1 MNKIL
6 LRVLIIVAIV
16 VLVLIG
22 SLCALRIYREINVK
36 KSSKNVSAVPTIKVS
51 ETVDSISFKK
61 EHSNEDK
68 LDKSVVT
75 WKSTEFGFRCMAN
88 MIYKEIFEDNVPTTF
103 YVYVNA
109 VSELSYS
116 VMGAWAVMDFP
127 AVEQYIAPGTTI
139 ANITYKNVK
148 KHIYSGYASDG
159 RIFYLKTRVL
169 DGGEVDHLAVLCL
182 LYEKNA
188 ENDNMP
194 LIEEVRKC
202 GI

>member
-22 SLCALRIYREINVK
+22 SLCALQIYREINVK
-36 KSSKNVSAVPTIKVS
+36 KSSKNVFAVPTIKVS

-75 WKSTEFGFRCMAN
+75 WKRTEFGFRCMAN
-88 MIYKEIFEDNVPTTF
+88 MIKKEIFEENVPTIF
-103 YVYVNA
+103 YVYVNS

-116 VMGAWAVMDFP
+116 TMGAWAVMDFP

-169 DGGEVDHLAVLCL
+169 DGGEVNHLAVLCL

-194 LIEEVRKC
+194 LIEEVKNS

>member
-22 SLCALRIYREINVK
+22 SLCALRIYHEINVK
-36 KSSKNVSAVPTIKVS
+36 KIPKNVFAVPTTKVG
-51 ETVDSISFKK
+51 ETVDSVSFKK
-61 EHSNEDK
+61 EHRNEAE
-68 LDKSVVT
+68 LGKSVVT

-88 MIYKEIFEDNVPTTF
+88 MIQKEIFEENVPTIF

-116 VMGAWAVMDFP
+116 TMGAWAVMDFP

-169 DGGEVDHLAVLCL
+169 DGGDVNHLAVLCL

>member
-22 SLCALRIYREINVK
+22 SLCALQIYREINVK
-36 KSSKNVSAVPTIKVS
+36 KSSKNVFAVPTIKVS

-88 MIYKEIFEDNVPTTF
+88 MIKKEIFEENVPTIF
-103 YVYVNA
+103 YVYVNS

-116 VMGAWAVMDFP
+116 TMGAWAVMDFP

-139 ANITYKNVK
+139 ANITYNNVK

-169 DGGEVDHLAVLCL
+169 DGGEVNHLAVLCL

-194 LIEEVRKC
+194 LIEEVKKS

>member
-1 MNKIL
+1 MYL
-6 LRVLIIVAIV
+6 VFLIVDNIK

-36 KSSKNVSAVPTIKVS
+36 KSSKNVFAVPTIKVS

-169 DGGEVDHLAVLCL
+169 DGGEVVHLAVLCL

>member
-1 MNKIL
+1 M
-6 LRVLIIVAIV
+6 
-16 VLVLIG
+16 
-22 SLCALRIYREINVK
+22 
-36 KSSKNVSAVPTIKVS
+36 S
-51 ETVDSISFKK
+51 ETVDSMSFKK
-61 EHSNEDK
+61 EHRNEAE

-88 MIYKEIFEDNVPTTF
+88 MIQKEIFEENVPTIF

-116 VMGAWAVMDFP
+116 TMGSWAVTDFP

-169 DGGEVDHLAVLCL
+169 DGGEVNHLAVLCL

-194 LIEEVRKC
+194 LIEEVKNS

>member
-22 SLCALRIYREINVK
+22 SLCALRIYHEINVK
-36 KSSKNVSAVPTIKVS
+36 KIPKNVFAVPTAKVD
-51 ETVDSISFKK
+51 EIVDSMSFKK
-61 EHSNEDK
+61 EHRNEAE
-68 LDKSVVT
+68 LGKSVVT

-88 MIYKEIFEDNVPTTF
+88 MIKKEIFEENVPTIF

-116 VMGAWAVMDFP
+116 TMGAWAVMDFP

-169 DGGEVDHLAVLCL
+169 DGGEVNHLVVLCL

>member
-1 MNKIL
+1 M
-6 LRVLIIVAIV
+6 
-16 VLVLIG
+16 LIG
-22 SLCALRIYREINVK
+22 SLCALQIYREINVK
-36 KSSKNVSAVPTIKVS
+36 KSSKNVFAVPTIKVS

-88 MIYKEIFEDNVPTTF
+88 MIKKEIFEENVPTIF
-103 YVYVNA
+103 YVYVNS

-116 VMGAWAVMDFP
+116 TMGAWAVMDFP

-169 DGGEVDHLAVLCL
+169 DGGEVNHLAVLCL

-194 LIEEVRKC
+194 LIEEVKKS

>member
-1 MNKIL
+1 MIAFAF
-6 LRVLIIVAIV
+6 VDIV
-16 VLVLIG
+16 VSPLL
-22 SLCALRIYREINVK
+22 LF
-36 KSSKNVSAVPTIKVS
+36 SATIFKVS
-51 ETVDSISFKK
+51 LTSFET
-61 EHSNEDK
+61 
-68 LDKSVVT
+68 
-75 WKSTEFGFRCMAN
+75 
-88 MIYKEIFEDNVPTTF
+88 
-103 YVYVNA
+103 
-109 VSELSYS
+109 
-116 VMGAWAVMDFP
+116 MGAWAVMDFP

-169 DGGEVDHLAVLCL
+169 DGGEVNHLAVLCL

-194 LIEEVRKC
+194 LIEEVKNS

>member
-22 SLCALRIYREINVK
+22 SLCALRIYHEINVK
-36 KSSKNVSAVPTIKVS
+36 KIPKNVFAVPTTKVG
-51 ETVDSISFKK
+51 ETVDSVSFKK
-61 EHSNEDK
+61 EHRNEAE
-68 LDKSVVT
+68 LGKSVVT

-88 MIYKEIFEDNVPTTF
+88 MIQKEIFEENVPTIF

-116 VMGAWAVMDFP
+116 TMGSWAVTDFP
-127 AVEQYIAPGTTI
+127 AVEQYIAPGITI

-148 KHIYSGYASDG
+148 KHVYSGYASDG

-169 DGGEVDHLAVLCL
+169 DGGVVEHLAVLCL

-194 LIEEVRKC
+194 LIEEVKNS

>member
-22 SLCALRIYREINVK
+22 SLCALQIYREINVK
-36 KSSKNVSAVPTIKVS
+36 KSSKNVFAVPTIKVS

-68 LDKSVVT
+68 LDKLVVT

-88 MIYKEIFEDNVPTTF
+88 MIKKEIFEENVPTIF
-103 YVYVNA
+103 YVYVNS

-116 VMGAWAVMDFP
+116 TMGAWAVMDFP

-169 DGGEVDHLAVLCL
+169 DGGEVNHLAVLCL

-194 LIEEVRKC
+194 LIEEVKNS

>member
-22 SLCALRIYREINVK
+22 SLCALQIYREINVK
-36 KSSKNVSAVPTIKVS
+36 KSSKNVFAVPTIKVS

-68 LDKSVVT
+68 LDKSVVA

-127 AVEQYIAPGTTI
+127 AVEQYIAPGITI

-169 DGGEVDHLAVLCL
+169 DGGEVNHLAVLCL

-194 LIEEVRKC
+194 LIEEVKNS

>member
-22 SLCALRIYREINVK
+22 SLCALRIYYEINVK
-36 KSSKNVSAVPTIKVS
+36 KTKNVFAVPTTKVS
-51 ETVDSISFKK
+51 ETVDSMSFKK
-61 EHSNEDK
+61 EHRNEAE

-88 MIYKEIFEDNVPTTF
+88 MIQKEIFEENVPTIF

-116 VMGAWAVMDFP
+116 TMGSWAVTDFP

-169 DGGEVDHLAVLCL
+169 DGGEVNHLAVLCL

>member
-22 SLCALRIYREINVK
+22 SLCALQIYREINVK
-36 KSSKNVSAVPTIKVS
+36 KSSKNVFAVPTIKVS

-61 EHSNEDK
+61 EHSNE
-68 LDKSVVT
+68 DKSVVT

-127 AVEQYIAPGTTI
+127 AVEQYIAPGITI

-169 DGGEVDHLAVLCL
+169 DGGEVNHLAVLCL
-182 LYEKNA
+182 LYERNA

-194 LIEEVRKC
+194 LIEEVKNS

>member
-16 VLVLIG
+16 VFVLIG

-36 KSSKNVSAVPTIKVS
+36 KSSKNVFAVPTIKVS

-169 DGGEVDHLAVLCL
+169 DGGEVNHLAVLCL

>member
-36 KSSKNVSAVPTIKVS
+36 KSSKNVFAVPTIKVS

-68 LDKSVVT
+68 LDQSVVT

-88 MIYKEIFEDNVPTTF
+88 MIYKETKVSQ
-103 YVYVNA
+103 VNK
-109 VSELSYS
+109 Y
-116 VMGAWAVMDFP
+116 
-127 AVEQYIAPGTTI
+127 Q
-139 ANITYKNVK
+139 
-148 KHIYSGYASDG
+148 
-159 RIFYLKTRVL
+159 
-169 DGGEVDHLAVLCL
+169 LACL
-182 LYEKNA
+182 
-188 ENDNMP
+188 
-194 LIEEVRKC
+194 
-202 GI
+202 

>member
-22 SLCALRIYREINVK
+22 SLCALQIYREINVK
-36 KSSKNVSAVPTIKVS
+36 KSSKNVFAVPTIKVS

-68 LDKSVVT
+68 LDKEVVT

-88 MIYKEIFEDNVPTTF
+88 MIKKEIFEENVPTIF
-103 YVYVNA
+103 YVYVNS

-116 VMGAWAVMDFP
+116 TMGAWAVMDFP

-169 DGGEVDHLAVLCL
+169 DGGEVNHLAVLCL

-194 LIEEVRKC
+194 LIEEVKNS

>member
-36 KSSKNVSAVPTIKVS
+36 KSSKNVFAVPTIKVS
-51 ETVDSISFKK
+51 ETVDSISLKK

-68 LDKSVVT
+68 LDKSVVI

-88 MIYKEIFEDNVPTTF
+88 MICKEIFEDNVPTTF

-109 VSELSYS
+109 ASELSYS

-127 AVEQYIAPGTTI
+127 AVEQYIALGTTI

-169 DGGEVDHLAVLCL
+169 EGGEVDHLAVLCL
-182 LYEKNA
+182 LYDRNA

-194 LIEEVRKC
+194 LIEEVKKSR
-202 GI
+202 I

>member
-6 LRVLIIVAIV
+6 LRLLIIVAIV

-22 SLCALRIYREINVK
+22 SLCALRIYHEINVK
-36 KSSKNVSAVPTIKVS
+36 KIPKKVFAVPTTKVG
-51 ETVDSISFKK
+51 ETVDSVSFKK
-61 EHSNEDK
+61 EHRNEAE
-68 LDKSVVT
+68 LGKSVVT

-88 MIYKEIFEDNVPTTF
+88 MIQKEIFEENVPTIF

-116 VMGAWAVMDFP
+116 TMGSWAVTDFP
-127 AVEQYIAPGTTI
+127 AVEQYIAPGITI

-148 KHIYSGYASDG
+148 KHVYSGYASDG

-169 DGGEVDHLAVLCL
+169 DGGVVEHLAVLCL

-194 LIEEVRKC
+194 LIEEVKNS

>member
-22 SLCALRIYREINVK
+22 SLCALQIYREINVK
-36 KSSKNVSAVPTIKVS
+36 KSSKNVFAVPTIKVS

-61 EHSNEDK
+61 EHNNEDK

-88 MIYKEIFEDNVPTTF
+88 MIKKEIFEENVPTIF
-103 YVYVNA
+103 YVYVNS

-116 VMGAWAVMDFP
+116 TMGAWAVMDFP

-169 DGGEVDHLAVLCL
+169 DGGEVNHLAVLCL

-194 LIEEVRKC
+194 LIEEVKNS

>member
-22 SLCALRIYREINVK
+22 SLCALQIYREINVK
-36 KSSKNVSAVPTIKVS
+36 KSSKNVFAVPTIKVS

-68 LDKSVVT
+68 LDKSVVA

-169 DGGEVDHLAVLCL
+169 DGGEVNHLAVLCL

>member
-22 SLCALRIYREINVK
+22 SLCALQIYREINVK
-36 KSSKNVSAVPTIKVS
+36 KSSKNVFAVPTIKVS

-68 LDKSVVT
+68 LDKLVVT
-75 WKSTEFGFRCMAN
+75 WKSREFGFRCMAN
-88 MIYKEIFEDNVPTTF
+88 MIKKEIFEENVPTIF
-103 YVYVNA
+103 YVYVNS

-116 VMGAWAVMDFP
+116 TMGAWAVMDFP

-169 DGGEVDHLAVLCL
+169 DGGEVNHLAVLCL

-194 LIEEVRKC
+194 LIEEVKNS